1 MIPQQNLSRLSNRLY
16 TPGGRRIPES
26 VLERDYCLT
35 WFLIALSRTP
45 LCQCLAFKGG
55 TALRIIYGSPRF
67 SEDLDFSGFGTRKP
81 AIEELITDTLSAI
94 ERVGVSI
101 EIEEAKATSGGYL
114 GIVHNRFGDYH
125 VEIRLEI
132 SLRDR
137 AAVKPETA
145 LIAGDFLPA
154 YTLLHLPQELL
165 VEEKLKALLDRAKP
179 RDFYDLYFMLRKGLL
194 PQKRRHL
201 LAEALARLKQMKP
214 ESLQELKLFLPRDH
228 QTMAKDF
235 RGTLERELRRYLGK

>member
-1 MIPQQNLSRLSNRLY
+1 MITAEAIQKLATQYQTTAINVAREYCQHLFLSVFYQHRAADR
-16 TPGGRRIPES
+16 
-26 VLERDYCLT
+26 VL
-35 WFLIALSRTP
+35 
-45 LCQCLAFKGG
+45 FKGG

-67 SEDLDFSGFGTRKP
+67 SEDLDFSGFGIRKP
-81 AIEELITDTLSAI
+81 AIEGLITESLSAV

-101 EIEEAKATSGGYL
+101 EIEEAKVTSGGYL
-114 GIVHNRFGDYH
+114 GIIHHRFGDYR

-137 AAVKPETA
+137 ATVKPETA

-179 RDFYDLYFMLRKGLL
+179 RDFYDLYFILRKGLL
-194 PQKRRHL
+194 PQKSRR
-201 LAEALARLKQMKP
+201 RLKEVLVRLKTM
-214 ESLQELKLFLPRDH
+214 ESGSLQELKLFLPRD
-228 QTMAKDF
+228 QQAIAKDF
-235 RGTLERELRRYLGK
+235 RATLERELQRYLGK

>member
-1 MIPQQNLSRLSNRLY
+1 MITAEVIQKLATQYQTTALNVAREYCQHLFLSAFYQRGAADR
-16 TPGGRRIPES
+16 
-26 VLERDYCLT
+26 VL
-35 WFLIALSRTP
+35 
-45 LCQCLAFKGG
+45 FKGG

-67 SEDLDFSGFGTRKP
+67 SEDLDFSGFGIRKP
-81 AIEELITDTLSAI
+81 AIEELIADTLSAI
-94 ERVGVSI
+94 ERVGISI

-114 GIVHNRFGDYH
+114 GIIHYRAGDYH

-137 AAVKPETA
+137 TAVKPETA

-179 RDFYDLYFMLRKGLL
+179 RDFYDLYFILRKGLL
-194 PQKRRHL
+194 AQKNRHVL
-201 LAEALARLKQMKP
+201 KEALARLKAMRSEP
-214 ESLQELKLFLPRDH
+214 LQELKLFLPRD
-228 QTMAKDF
+228 QQAIVKDF
-235 RGTLERELRRYLGK
+235 RGTLERELGRYLDK

>member
-1 MIPQQNLSRLSNRLY
+1 MISAETIQKLATQYQTAAINVVREYCQHLFLSAFYQRKGTSQ
-16 TPGGRRIPES
+16 
-26 VLERDYCLT
+26 VL
-35 WFLIALSRTP
+35 
-45 LCQCLAFKGG
+45 FKGG

-67 SEDLDFSGFGTRKP
+67 SEDLDFSGFGVRKP
-81 AIEELITDTLSAI
+81 EIEELITDTLSAI

-114 GIVHNRFGDYH
+114 GIIHHPLGDYR

-132 SLRDR
+132 SLRGR

-179 RDFYDLYFMLRKGLL
+179 RDFYDLYFILRKGLL
-194 PQKRRHL
+194 SQKNRHVL
-201 LAEALARLKQMKP
+201 KEALARLKAVRP
-214 ESLQELKLFLPRDH
+214 EPLQELKLFLPRD
-228 QTMAKDF
+228 QQGIAKDF
-235 RGTLERELRRYLGK
+235 RATLERELQRYLGK

>member
-1 MIPQQNLSRLSNRLY
+1 MIAVETIQKLATQYQTAAINVAREYCQHLFLSAFYQRKEASQ
-16 TPGGRRIPES
+16 
-26 VLERDYCLT
+26 VL
-35 WFLIALSRTP
+35 
-45 LCQCLAFKGG
+45 FKGG
-55 TALRIIYGSPRF
+55 TALRVIFGSPRF
-67 SEDLDFSGFGTRKP
+67 SEDLDFSGFGIRKP
-81 AIEELITDTLSAI
+81 AIEELITDTLSAV
-94 ERVGVSI
+94 ERVGISV

-114 GIVHNRFGDYH
+114 GIIHHRFGDYR

-137 AAVKPETA
+137 SAVKPETT

-179 RDFYDLYFMLRKGLL
+179 RDFYDLYFILRKGLL

-201 LAEALARLKQMKP
+201 LAEALARLKRTP
-214 ESLQELKLFLPRDH
+214 PGSLQELKLFLPRD
-228 QTMAKDF
+228 QQAIAKDF
-235 RGTLERELRRYLGK
+235 RGTLQRELRRYLGK

>member
-1 MIPQQNLSRLSNRLY
+1 MINAEVVQKLATQYHMTTLNVAREYCQHLFLSAFY
-16 TPGGRRIPES
+16 QRRTADR
-26 VLERDYCLT
+26 VL
-35 WFLIALSRTP
+35 
-45 LCQCLAFKGG
+45 FKGG

-67 SEDLDFSGFGTRKP
+67 SEDLDFSGFGIRKP
-81 AIEELITDTLSAI
+81 AIEELITDTLSAV
-94 ERVGVSI
+94 ERVGVSV

-114 GIVHNRFGDYH
+114 GIIHYRFLEYH

-165 VEEKLKALLDRAKP
+165 VQEKLKALLDRAKP
-179 RDFYDLYFMLRKGLL
+179 RDFYDLYFILRKGLL
-194 PQKRRHL
+194 SQKNRHVL
-201 LAEALARLKQMKP
+201 KGALARLKAMRSEP
-214 ESLQELKLFLPRDH
+214 LQELKLFLPRD
-228 QTMAKDF
+228 QQAIAKDF
-235 RGTLERELRRYLGK
+235 RATLERELQRYLGK